1 MNEMNDKKEMDI
13 YLGFK
18 AIKDLCKEPISIPW
32 NDFVAQK
39 NLDKI
44 REWVGVLEEEIKREE

>member
-1 MNEMNDKKEMDI
+1 MNDKKEMDI

-18 AIKDLCKEPISIPW
+18 AVKDLCKEPISIPW